1 MSWCPIIHAEQGRT
15 LEMRGHDK
23 KEDELVGDRMSKREQ
38 EQEGEQGTRAKR
50 EIMRLDHTTP

>member
-1 MSWCPIIHAEQGRT
+1 
-15 LEMRGHDK
+15 MRGHDK